1 MPLLPRT
8 APQCTADRD
17 FRAWGFFSDLENSSH
32 LQLNHHS
39 LGTRCK
45 ASRPNGFHRKTQWCL
60 LEASSL
66 VLLSHCSSSP
76 FLDSQAFCVQELPLT
91 REKLEGLASTS
102 CCSPHVQ
109 WPKELRVNSPA
120 LCPLVGLKLGF
131 PISAGYPSGS

>member
-17 FRAWGFFSDLENSSH
+17 FRAWGFFSDLEKSSH